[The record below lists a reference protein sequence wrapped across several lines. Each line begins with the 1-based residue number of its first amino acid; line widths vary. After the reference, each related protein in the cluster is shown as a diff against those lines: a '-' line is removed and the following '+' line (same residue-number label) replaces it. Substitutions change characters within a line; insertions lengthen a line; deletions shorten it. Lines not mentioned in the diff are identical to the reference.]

1 MMVLGWIIFSFIVGL
16 IGVEKKIGFWGGFF
30 VSLIFSPIIGLIIT
44 LISKSPDDEKYKQ
57 DILNTQK
64 RQEES
69 LQRLSQTS
77 SISITDELNKLKKL
91 REEDSITEEEFEKLK
106 SKIINS

>member
-1 MMVLGWIIFSFIVGL
+1 MVLGWIIFSFIVGL

-44 LISKSPDDEKYKQ
+44 IISKSPEEEKYKQ
-57 DILNTQK
+57 DILITQK
-64 RQEES
+64 KQEES

-77 SISITDELNKLKKL
+77 PISITDELNKLIKL
-91 REEDSITEEEFEKLK
+91 REEDSISEEEFQKLK
-106 SKIINS
+106 SKIIDA